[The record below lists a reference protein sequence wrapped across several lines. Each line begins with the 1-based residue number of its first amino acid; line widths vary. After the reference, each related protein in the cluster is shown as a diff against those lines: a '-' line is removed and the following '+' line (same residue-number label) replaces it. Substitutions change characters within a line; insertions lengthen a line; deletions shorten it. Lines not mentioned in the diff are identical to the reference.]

1 MTTPAIPRELGR
13 HLELFTDRLLID
25 SMKNLR
31 LKLHTPQMQP
41 LSASPLKGTYITIL
55 KDGGLFRAYYRL
67 SHPEYTGAMHDGNP
81 GELTC
86 YAESSD
92 GIEWEYPDLGLYK
105 SICCGDFS
113 SDRMPPNVIL
123 AGQPPFSHNFSPF
136 IDTAPGV
143 PAEERFKAVSGLS
156 FRPLVK
162 GPTDGLHAFVS
173 ADGIH
178 WRKKS
183 DKPLIPFDPAWNNAF
198 DSQSS
203 IFYSEAE
210 QKYVCYFRSMVQPGN
225 LRGISRT
232 DSPDFEHWSEPVALN
247 ANLPDEH
254 LYTNQTHPY
263 CRAPHIYLALP
274 TRYTA
279 GIVNSGQAGSIS
291 VGSTDILFM
300 STRAGSAVYDRLF
313 TKALIRPGLDPA
325 RWEDRANYAA
335 LNIIQSTP
343 EELSIY
349 HTHSGRRYTLRTDGF
364 ISVTADEETGE
375 LLTPPLTFSGSE
387 LFVNYS
393 TSAAGSLRIEI
404 LDEALNVIP
413 GFSRD
418 DFLTRY
424 GDEIE
429 GRMSWRDTS
438 SLAALAGPP
447 VRLRFIM
454 READLYSLQFR

>member
-1 MTTPAIPRELGR
+1 MIPPALPRELGSR
-13 HLELFTDRLLID
+13 LELFTDRFLID

-31 LKLHTPQMQP
+31 FQLHTPQMQP
-41 LSASPLKGTYITIL
+41 LSSAPLKGTYITIL
-55 KDGGLFRAYYRL
+55 RDGDIFRAYYRL
-67 SHPEYTGAMHDGNP
+67 SHPEYNGPMHDGNP

-86 YAESSD
+86 YAESKD

-105 SICCGDFS
+105 SISCGEFS
-113 SDRMPPNVIL
+113 CDWMPPNVIL
-123 AGQPPFSHNFSPF
+123 AERPPFSHNFAPF

-143 PAEERFKAVSGLS
+143 PPEERFKAVSGLS

-173 ADGIH
+173 GDGIH

-183 DKPLIPFDPAWNNAF
+183 DSPLIPFDPEWKNAF

-203 IFYSEAE
+203 IFWSEVE
-210 QKYVCYFRSMVQPGN
+210 QKYVCYFRTMVQPGD

-232 DSPDFEHWSEPVALN
+232 DSPDFEHWSEPVPLN
-247 ANLPDEH
+247 ANMPDEH

-263 CRAPHIYLALP
+263 CRAPHIYFALP
-274 TRYTA
+274 TRFTA
-279 GIVNSGQAGSIS
+279 GIVGSQQTGTIS

-300 STRAGSAVYDRLF
+300 STRAGSASYDRLF
-313 TKALIRPGLDPA
+313 TKALIRPGLDAA
-325 RWEDRANYAA
+325 RWVDRANYAA

-375 LLTPPLTFSGSE
+375 LLTAPLTFSGSE
-387 LFVNYS
+387 LFLNYS
-393 TSAAGSLRIEI
+393 TSAAGFIQIEV
-404 LDEALNVIP
+404 LDESLNVLP
-413 GFSRD
+413 GFSREE
-418 DFLTRY
+418 FSPRH

-429 GRMSWRDTS
+429 GKMSWTNKE
-438 SLAALAGPP
+438 SLAELAGK
-447 VRLRFIM
+447 VIHLRFIM
-454 READLYSLQFR
+454 READLYSLRFR